1 MDPVR
6 RDFLRRSARAA
17 GLATLALP
25 WAGWPIA
32 ARAANLKRLGILS
45 IFGREDSLELFR
57 TGGEKHLAQRGW
69 VVGNTLA
76 IEWRFAQKD
85 MSRLGPL
92 ARELVEARVDAI
104 CTWGTSA
111 TRAVQQATRAI
122 PIVTGVTDPVGYG
135 FAKSLARPGGN
146 FTGLSYLTPEVM
158 RKELE
163 LLRGLLPKLA
173 QLVYVTR
180 SPLESIQERAR
191 ATTTASR
198 EAGIHVQFRRVET
211 RDELE
216 AALRTM
222 PAEGHSAV
230 DLDWDLSSIPGLD
243 DRILAQM
250 AIQHRIPALYD
261 VEPGGLMAYRLEYD
275 DVDARFMAIVDK
287 VLRGQDPAV
296 IPFETPTKLSFG
308 INRRTAEALGI
319 RIPPE
324 MLLRADRIID

>member
-191 ATTTASR
+191 QPRPQRERRESTCNSAGSRRGTNSRPPCARCPRKGTAPSTSTGTFQAFPVWTTGSSR
-198 EAGIHVQFRRVET
+198 RW
-211 RDELE
+211 
-216 AALRTM
+216 
-222 PAEGHSAV
+222 P
-230 DLDWDLSSIPGLD
+230 SSIGFRPCTTS
-243 DRILAQM
+243 R
-250 AIQHRIPALYD
+250 
-261 VEPGGLMAYRLEYD
+261 
-275 DVDARFMAIVDK
+275 
-287 VLRGQDPAV
+287 
-296 IPFETPTKLSFG
+296 
-308 INRRTAEALGI
+308 
-319 RIPPE
+319 PE
-324 MLLRADRIID
+324 D